1 MLIYHKHESFNTM
14 DSLSQQ
20 KQNAKKEQLKK
31 LNSDYVTKKSIN
43 KFFEKYG
50 YFGSILIVFGGLAS
64 CLALFTLMMLKSQYI
79 HWSVIVLITLL
90 GIGMYFYSVHLKK
103 NNSILIYE
111 TSEKIELST
120 PIYFDLLSIF
130 GRFFIISGF
139 VLICLF
145 FKKNSFFLIIGTL
158 SFFYAFI
165 LYLEFI
171 KSLFFSLFDKIVI
184 QKDFISIDDPESRES
199 IKIDKNE
206 ISRIVDLKN
215 KSGIREIRSIEFE
228 LTTNEY
234 FKIVE
239 INEDQIKNL
248 RLPFDLFVDSMK
260 KMGYD
265 FTFEIQEAGKI
276 NRTDENG
283 NQIRSF

>member
-1 MLIYHKHESFNTM
+1 M

-43 KFFEKYG
+43 KFIEKNG
-50 YFGSILIVFGGLAS
+50 YVGSILIVFGGLAS

-79 HWSVIVLITLL
+79 HWSVIVVITLL
-90 GIGMYFYSVHLKK
+90 GIVMYFYSVHLKK

-145 FKKNSFFLIIGTL
+145 FKKNSFFFIIGTL

-283 NQIRSF
+283 NQILSI

>member
-1 MLIYHKHESFNTM
+1 
-14 DSLSQQ
+14 
-20 KQNAKKEQLKK
+20 
-31 LNSDYVTKKSIN
+31 
-43 KFFEKYG
+43 
-50 YFGSILIVFGGLAS
+50 
-64 CLALFTLMMLKSQYI
+64 
-79 HWSVIVLITLL
+79 
-90 GIGMYFYSVHLKK
+90 MYFYSVHLKK

-145 FKKNSFFLIIGTL
+145 FKKNSFFFIIGTL

-199 IKIDKNE
+199 IKIDNY
-206 ISRIVDLKN
+206 LKR
-215 KSGIREIRSIEFE
+215 K
-228 LTTNEY
+228 
-234 FKIVE
+234 
-239 INEDQIKNL
+239 
-248 RLPFDLFVDSMK
+248 
-260 KMGYD
+260 
-265 FTFEIQEAGKI
+265 IQELIKQYAIAAKK
-276 NRTDENG
+276 
-283 NQIRSF
+283 S

>member
-1 MLIYHKHESFNTM
+1 M
-14 DSLSQQ
+14 DTLSQQ

-31 LNSDYVTKKSIN
+31 LNSDYVTKKSVN

-103 NNSILIYE
+103 NNSILINE

-145 FKKNSFFLIIGTL
+145 FKKNSFFFIIGTL

-265 FTFEIQEAGKI
+265 FTFEIQEAGKV

-283 NQIRSF
+283 NQILSI